1 MAPPLNQRSRL
12 AWPGLAPRAG
22 WGKAFYLSWLEPG
35 LARLEAVL
43 AAVRQGAAH
52 LPLAAVASLLLATP
66 VLVFWRPSYF
76 FVNDDWRTLALMAG
90 QPLNRYL
97 LQPEGEQW
105 FPAFHLAF
113 YGQVQAF
120 GDRYGWLILVTCL
133 GTGLNAFLFF
143 LFLRSYVSPAL
154 ALALSLFYAAAG
166 VHVAT
171 APMAFYLCYIFSLAF
186 FLLALLA
193 TRRYAQAPSPGWLGL
208 VGLTAGLSVLFHNY
222 TLLALWVLP
231 LYVLLLGEP
240 AGLRRAWPLAGLIL
254 ALSVS
259 FALAYFKFAGLKAA
273 TSINHC
279 LLSNFPLLYFPIH
292 WFAGAWAAPVTFL
305 FYNDR
310 LPFSHPQFAL
320 GVAGL
325 GFLLAVIW
333 RWGAPAE
340 RRLALWALALNGLP
354 FLAVSLG
361 RCNFG
366 LGQAFSPRY
375 GVFTLLGALLLVGLA
390 WTILARKLP
399 PRPWAQ
405 AGLPLGA
412 LLVVIFG
419 QFLHTPGIQ
428 RLYQDRSHIARIT
441 YEYYGEHPPYDLEAR
456 EEASRLFLIPD
467 YPFLTEGQI
476 LAIRRFLKGLPPDP

>member
-1 MAPPLNQRSRL
+1 MPPPPNQRSRL
-12 AWPGLAPRAG
+12 ARAGLAQLAG
-22 WGKAFYLSWLEPG
+22 RGEALYLSWLEPG

-43 AAVRQGAAH
+43 AAVRQGVAH
-52 LPLAAVASLLLATP
+52 LPPAALALLFLATP
-66 VLVFWRPSYF
+66 VLVFWRPAYF
-76 FVNDDWRTLALMAG
+76 FIHDDWRTLVLMVG
-90 QPLNRYL
+90 QPLDLYL
-97 LQPEGEQW
+97 LEPEGEQW

-113 YGQVQAF
+113 YGLVRTF

-143 LFLRSYVSPAL
+143 LFLRSYVSPFL
-154 ALALSLFYAAAG
+154 ALVLCLFYAVAG
-166 VHVAT
+166 VHLAT
-171 APMAFYLCYIFSLAF
+171 APMAFYLCYIFSLTF

-193 TRRYAQAPSPGWLGL
+193 TRRYSSAPSPGWLGL

-222 TLLALWVLP
+222 TLLALWALP
-231 LYVLLLGEP
+231 VYVLLLGDP
-240 AGLRRAWPLAGLIL
+240 GGRRGVWPLAGLLL

-259 FALAYFKFAGLKAA
+259 FALAYFKFAGLEAA
-273 TSINHC
+273 ASINHGVFDH
-279 LLSNFPLLYFPIH
+279 LPLLHFPVH
-292 WFAGAWAAPVTFL
+292 WLAGAGAAPVTFL

-310 LPFSHPQFAL
+310 LPSHLQLAL
-320 GVAGL
+320 GAAGL
-325 GFLLAVIW
+325 VLLLAAIR
-333 RWGAPAE
+333 RWGTPAE
-340 RRLALWALALNGLP
+340 RRLALFALALNGLP

-361 RCNFG
+361 RCNFA
-366 LGQAFSPRY
+366 LGQAFSHRY

-405 AGLPLGA
+405 AGLPLGV
-412 LLVVIFG
+412 LLLAIFG

-428 RLYQDRSHIARIT
+428 RLYQSRSHIARIT
-441 YEYYGEHPPYDLEAR
+441 YEYYGEHPPYDPEAP

-476 LAIRRFLKGLPPDP
+476 LAIRCFLKGLPPDP